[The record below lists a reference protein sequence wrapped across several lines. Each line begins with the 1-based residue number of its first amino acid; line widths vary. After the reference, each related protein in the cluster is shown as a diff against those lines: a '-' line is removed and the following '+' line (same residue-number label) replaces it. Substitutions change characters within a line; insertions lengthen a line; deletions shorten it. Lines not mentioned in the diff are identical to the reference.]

1 MRKHIINVAG
11 FVLLAIAT
19 VIGIL
24 ANILILI
31 NFDTE
36 INTIWEK
43 WQAIVFIAVLTLLF
57 ILAIYFIVIWVIRLI
72 QDIKINKK

>member
-31 NFDTE
+31 NFDTAV
-36 INTIWEK
+36 NTIWEK

>member
-19 VIGIL
+19 IIGIL
-24 ANILILI
+24 ANVMTLI
-31 NFDTE
+31 NFDSE
-36 INTIWEK
+36 VNTVWEK

-57 ILAIYFIVIWVIRLI
+57 FLAIYFIVIWSIRLI
-72 QDIKINKK
+72 QDIKIKKE